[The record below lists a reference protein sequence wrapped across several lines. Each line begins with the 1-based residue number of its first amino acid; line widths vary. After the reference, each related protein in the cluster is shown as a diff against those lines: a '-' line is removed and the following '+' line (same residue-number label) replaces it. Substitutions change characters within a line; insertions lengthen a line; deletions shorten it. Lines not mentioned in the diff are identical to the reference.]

1 MRVLIVEDEERL
13 ALTLASLLK
22 RSGYTT
28 TIAGDGLGGL
38 KLAGEGTFD
47 AMILDVMLPGMNGFD
62 ILRQM
67 RADGNDTP
75 VLMLTAR
82 SELADRVQGLN
93 AGADYY
99 LTKPFENEEL
109 LACLHTILRRSNASV
124 SDVLQFGD
132 LTLTPSI
139 SSLACKD
146 RSVSLSARELQLM
159 ELLIQN
165 SGHLLSKDTILSKV
179 WGYDSDA
186 GPNSVE
192 AYLSFLRKKLN
203 LLSSN
208 VRICVTRNLGY
219 KLEVK
224 S

>member
-1 MRVLIVEDEERL
+1 MRVLIIEDEERL
-13 ALTLASLLK
+13 AQTLASLLK

-28 TIAGDGLGGL
+28 SIAGDGISGL
-38 KLAGEGTFD
+38 TLAESRAFD
-47 AMILDVMLPGMNGFD
+47 AVILDAMLPGMNGFD
-62 ILRQM
+62 VLCRM

-75 VLMLTAR
+75 VMMLTAR

-109 LACLHTILRRSNASV
+109 LACLRTILRRGGAPAP
-124 SDVLQFGD
+124 DVLSFGD
-132 LTLTPSI
+132 LTLTPSV
-139 SSLACKD
+139 SSLSCGD
-146 RSVSLSARELQLM
+146 RTVSLSARELDLM
-159 ELLIQN
+159 QLLIRN
-165 SGHLLSKDTILSKV
+165 SGQLLSKDTILRKV
-179 WGYDSDA
+179 WGYDSEA

-208 VRICVTRNLGY
+208 VRISVTRNLGY